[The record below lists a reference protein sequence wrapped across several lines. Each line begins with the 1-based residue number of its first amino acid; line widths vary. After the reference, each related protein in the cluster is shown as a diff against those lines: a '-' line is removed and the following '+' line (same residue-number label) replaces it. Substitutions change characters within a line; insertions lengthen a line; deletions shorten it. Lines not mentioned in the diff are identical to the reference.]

1 MSSLEP
7 LMRQNFLEYAS
18 YVIIDRAI
26 PELRDGLK
34 PVQRRLLYTLWG
46 SDDGRFHKVANVIG
60 ETMKLHPHGDASIG
74 EALVV
79 LANKE
84 LFIEKQGNFGS
95 VLTGHRAA
103 APRYIECRLTD
114 LARETMF
121 SEALTE
127 YVDSYDGRKRE
138 PVALPA
144 KLPVALLLGNEGI
157 AVGMATRLLPHN
169 LGELWQAQI
178 ALLRHEPIHLLPDFP
193 GGGLMDASDYDDGR
207 GRVRVRARLE
217 ERGDKKLAITAVPYG
232 TTTESLIASI
242 EAAAQKGR
250 VKIAAIDDFT
260 AEHVEIEVSLP
271 RGVSTAE
278 VIPQLYAYTEC
289 EVSCN
294 SNMVMI
300 RDRHPVELTVS
311 ETLRLLT
318 AQLQAQLQ
326 AELEHELGQLE
337 DRRHWLTL
345 EQIFIEQRVYKRL
358 ESAKTEALLRSET
371 YAGMAPYAERFVR
384 PMVDEDVA
392 RLLALPIRRISA
404 FDIEKHRR
412 TIGEVEARMK
422 ELRAKLRQMTKT
434 TIAYVQGL
442 LKKYGERFPRR
453 TEITTF
459 DTVDKRAVARQNV
472 KVSYDAEGSFFG
484 SAVRGNEY
492 QLTVSEYDRI
502 LAISSDGSYRIMAPP
517 EKVLLPAKVIYCQL
531 FDSEAGASFLVVYRD
546 AQRFAYGKRVQIQS
560 FVRDREYQLIKDA
573 GGRIELLLPADAQG
587 QLQLRY
593 PPAKRQ
599 RVNESFFPLADIA
612 LVGVAARGQ
621 RLAPKPVAKVHWLR
635 EVAERWR
642 EGRGRGPRASRPG
655 ALLAPS
661 VVRRTQ
667 AGHRPLLRVCRSASP
682 SVMARVNLTL
692 DSVSYGKLSRYAKA
706 SGTPQATA
714 ARRLL
719 CEALE
724 RREARARRARLAADY
739 ADGRSDAKELLD
751 DLEAAEL
758 ELLGDEDEER

>member
-18 YVIIDRAI
+18 YVIVDRAI
-26 PELRDGLK
+26 PELYDGLK

-46 SDDGRFHKVANVIG
+46 ADDGRFHKVANIIG

-121 SEALTE
+121 SEAVTD
-127 YVDSYDGRKRE
+127 YVSSYDGRKQE

-157 AVGMATRLLPHN
+157 AVGMATRVLPHN
-169 LGELWQAQI
+169 LCELWRAQI
-178 ALLRHEPIHLLPDFP
+178 AVLRDEPFRLLPDFP
-193 GGGLMDASDYDDGR
+193 GGGLMDASEYDDGR
-207 GRVRVRARLE
+207 GRVRVRACLE

-232 TTTESLIASI
+232 TTTESVIASI

-260 AEHVEIEVSLP
+260 AEKVEIEITLP
-271 RGVSTAE
+271 RGVTTAE
-278 VIPQLYAYTEC
+278 VVPQLYAYSEC

-300 RDRHPVELTVS
+300 RERRPVELTVS

-318 AQLQAQLQ
+318 TQLKALLK

-371 YAGMAPYAERFVR
+371 YSGMAPYGDRFIR

-412 TIGEVEARMK
+412 TIGEVEARIK
-422 ELRAKLRQMTKT
+422 AARGKLRNLIKT
-434 TIAYVQGL
+434 TIGYVEGL
-442 LKKYGERFPRR
+442 LEKYGARYPRR
-453 TEITTF
+453 TVITTF
-459 DTVDKRAVARQNV
+459 DTVDKKAVARQNV
-472 KVSYDAEGSFFG
+472 KVSYDPAESFFG
-484 SAVRGNEY
+484 SAVRGSEY

-531 FDSEAGASFLVVYRD
+531 FDQEQGAAFLVIYRD
-546 AQRFAYGKRVQIQS
+546 AQRIAYGKRVRIQR

-573 GGRIELLLPADAQG
+573 GGRIDLLLPETAQG

-599 RVNESFFPLADIA
+599 RVNESVVALAEIP

-621 RLAPKPVAKVHWLR
+621 RLAPKPVAKVVWLR
-635 EVAERWR
+635 SSER
-642 EGRGRGPRASRPG
+642 
-655 ALLAPS
+655 
-661 VVRRTQ
+661 
-667 AGHRPLLRVCRSASP
+667 
-682 SVMARVNLTL
+682 
-692 DSVSYGKLSRYAKA
+692 
-706 SGTPQATA
+706 
-714 ARRLL
+714 
-719 CEALE
+719 
-724 RREARARRARLAADY
+724 
-739 ADGRSDAKELLD
+739 
-751 DLEAAEL
+751 
-758 ELLGDEDEER
+758 